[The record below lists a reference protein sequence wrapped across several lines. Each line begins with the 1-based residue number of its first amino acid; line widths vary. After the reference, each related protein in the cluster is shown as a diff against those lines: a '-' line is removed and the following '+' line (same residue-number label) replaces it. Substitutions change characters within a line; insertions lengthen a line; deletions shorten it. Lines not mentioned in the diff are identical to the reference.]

1 MAKKNKQNKKAE
13 EFDARANRK
22 VGDELTAYLAFKR
35 KGSVVPSKKGKGS
48 YNRKAF
54 KQGD

>member
-1 MAKKNKQNKKAE
+1 MAKKNKHNKKAE
-13 EFDARANRK
+13 EFDARVNRK

-35 KGSVVPSKKGKGS
+35 KGSVVPSKRGKGS